1 LISSS
6 SPRFPLF
13 GSVEFRRT
21 CPWVF
26 VNHTDFQ
33 SQEAAH
39 NGGIPRTILTTT
51 SRGIHT
57 RGARSLSLSL
67 SLSLSRILSFWLAF
81 PIEIPPRFVT
91 VSSWAVWPK
100 MLLTTLIRSAW
111 SRAFDPASWN
121 ANPTSPSKVISFLLR
136 YSCLTMISF
145 PYHCA
150 QSMRCRGSNAGLV
163 IEIRPLHQTLST
175 FLCCTN

>member
-1 LISSS
+1 MEYSEMVSYISVYLAHTLIVFPFPLLFPGRDWAHGGGRFRGGWHIILISSS

-26 VNHTDFQ
+26 VNHKDFQ

-57 RGARSLSLSL
+57 RGARNPSTAN
-67 SLSLSRILSFWLAF
+67 FA
-81 PIEIPPRFVT
+81 EG
-91 VSSWAVWPK
+91 
-100 MLLTTLIRSAW
+100 LLDWYLMGESDAIITTSQGYSYGTTAAIRTAT
-111 SRAFDPASWN
+111 P
-121 ANPTSPSKVISFLLR
+121 L
-136 YSCLTMISF
+136 YSCHKKQ
-145 PYHCA
+145 PQA
-150 QSMRCRGSNAGLV
+150 PA
-163 IEIRPLHQTLST
+163 PLKWVYK
-175 FLCCTN
+175 